1 MHGWH
6 RMVFD
11 AAAVHAALTTRH
23 HASAQG
29 GDPALA
35 LFVVVFF
42 AYVAITLWRS
52 K

>member
-1 MHGWH
+1 MQRWH

-11 AAAVHAALTTRH
+11 AAAAHAALTTRH

-29 GDPALA
+29 SDPALA

-42 AYVAITLWRS
+42 AYVAIALWRS